1 MGLEALKVLSFKNK
15 FRVLKYSLGSK
26 LINSVP
32 KGLKQSYDFL
42 SWLQSN
48 GIKFKKRAS
57 LITFNYSIQDQ
68 NYSFSIDE
76 NSSDSDV
83 FNQIIIEQEY
93 EFVVELISKHDIEVK
108 TIIDAGANVGYTAIY
123 LSHFFKDMQLIAL
136 EPNENTFQR
145 LQLNIDLNSLSHV
158 TLHQKGLWNKDTFLK
173 ADNSFR
179 DKQAWSFRLEETNDE
194 SEKLFEVTS
203 MNSLKKTH
211 GLDSVDFLKIDVE
224 GGEKEMFNSDA
235 DLSWLNNVKVIAIEI
250 HDEFECRE
258 DIETILKQQFNL
270 FYSGELTIGIHK
282 TCLK

>member
-83 FNQIIIEQEY
+83 FNQIIIEKEY
-93 EFVVELISKHDIEVK
+93 EFVIELISKHHIEVK

-145 LQLNIDLNSLSHV
+145 LQLNWMIYIISV
-158 TLHQKGLWNKDTFLK
+158 
-173 ADNSFR
+173 FR
-179 DKQAWSFRLEETNDE
+179 SARK
-194 SEKLFEVTS
+194 
-203 MNSLKKTH
+203 
-211 GLDSVDFLKIDVE
+211 
-224 GGEKEMFNSDA
+224 
-235 DLSWLNNVKVIAIEI
+235 
-250 HDEFECRE
+250 
-258 DIETILKQQFNL
+258 
-270 FYSGELTIGIHK
+270 
-282 TCLK
+282 